1 MPGFLIKP
9 KNWDR
14 FQHYKN
20 RNPPWIKLHK
30 DILDDYDWW
39 QLPIA
44 SRALAPCLWMLA
56 SCYDDGIFDASY
68 EVLSFRFRMTE
79 NEVEKALKPLIDSG
93 YFIIASNTL
102 ACSKQSATPEKSREE
117 TEDNIARSILM
128 HLNNK
133 TNKNFKPVKANISLI
148 NARLKDGFTL
158 DDLINVIDVKTSQ
171 WLKDEKM
178 KNYLR
183 PSTLFNSEKC
193 AQYSGE
199 KIEMPKP
206 RVVQL

>member
-1 MPGFLIKP
+1 MKLVP

-39 QLPIA
+39 QLPVA
-44 SRALAPCLWMLA
+44 SRALAPCLWILA
-56 SCYDDGIFDASY
+56 SCYDDGVFDASN

-79 NEVEKALKPLIDSG
+79 SEIEKAIKPLIDKG
-93 YFIIASNTL
+93 YFIVASITL
-102 ACSKQSATPEKSREE
+102 ADSKQSAMPEERREE
-117 TEDNIARSILM
+117 TEYSAAKSILM

-133 TNKNFKPVKANISLI
+133 VNRNYKPVKANLSLI
-148 NARLKDGFTL
+148 NARLKDGFSL

-178 KNYLR
+178 KYYLR
-183 PSTLFNSEKC
+183 PATLFNAEKC
-193 AQYSGE
+193 SQYAAE
-199 KIEMPKP
+199 KIEQPKA
-206 RVVQL
+206 RVFGL

>member
-1 MPGFLIKP
+1 MTGFLIKP
-9 KNWDR
+9 KNWAK

-39 QLPIA
+39 QLPVA
-44 SRALAPCLWMLA
+44 SRALAPCLWILA
-56 SCYDDGIFDASY
+56 SCYDDGIFDASND
-68 EVLSFRFRMTE
+68 VLSFRFRMTE
-79 NEVEKALKPLIDSG
+79 SEIEKSLKPLIDNG
-93 YFIIASNTL
+93 YFIVASNTL
-102 ACSKQSATPEKSREE
+102 ADCKQSAKPEKSRVE
-117 TEDNIARSILM
+117 TEDNIARSILT

-133 TNKNFKPVKANISLI
+133 SGKEFKPVKVNLSLI
-148 NARLKDGFTL
+148 NARLKDGFSL

-171 WLKDEKM
+171 WIKDEKM
-178 KNYLR
+178 KIYLR

-206 RVVQL
+206 RGLQL